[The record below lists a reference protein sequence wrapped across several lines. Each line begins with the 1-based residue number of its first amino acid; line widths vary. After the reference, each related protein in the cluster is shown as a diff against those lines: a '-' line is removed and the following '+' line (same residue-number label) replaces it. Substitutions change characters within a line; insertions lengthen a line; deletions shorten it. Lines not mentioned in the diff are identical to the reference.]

1 MSAKTNK
8 DQAIHAV
15 MDTMASVQRSS
26 QAFIE
31 KITSPESLTQN
42 QIMLLFQLQLTGSLN
57 ITDIAERF
65 IITPGAASFMCNKLE
80 DDGLIERVR
89 TKEDRRVVH
98 IVITTQGE
106 QRVRQLFD
114 RFDKEELDR
123 IALTLQKVHELMKGI
138 VD

>member
-1 MSAKTNK
+1 MSTKTNK

-26 QAFIE
+26 QAFVE
-31 KITSPESLTQN
+31 KIIQTESLTQN

-65 IITPGAASFMCNKLE
+65 VITPGAASFMCNKLE

-98 IVITTQGE
+98 IVITAQGE
-106 QRVRQLFD
+106 QRIRQLFD
-114 RFDKEELDR
+114 RFETEELDR
-123 IALTLQKVHELMKGI
+123 IAVTLQKVQKLMNNI